1 MVKKLP
7 AVQETQVQNLGQ
19 EDLLERKWK
28 STPVSL
34 PGKFHGQGAWQATV
48 HGIAKS
54 QTRLSGFFFLSF
66 SSFLP
71 SFFPWNIIHKLYAV
85 IHIVKSFR
93 VVNEAEVDIFLE
105 FPCSFYDPT
114 DTGNLTFG
122 SSAFSKSSLYIWK
135 FLVHILLKRS
145 LKDFE
150 HYLPSMWNECNCEV
164 IGTFFVIALLWD
176 WNENGPF
183 PVL

>member
-1 MVKKLP
+1 MAIHSSIL
-7 AVQETQVQNLGQ
+7 T
-19 EDLLERKWK
+19 WK
-28 STPVSL
+28 IPWTEE
-34 PGKFHGQGAWQATV
+34 PG
-48 HGIAKS
+48 
-54 QTRLSGFFFLSF
+54 RLQSMGLQRVRHDWVAFSFFLF
-66 SSFLP
+66 LSSFLP
-71 SFFPWNIIHKLYAV
+71 SFFPWNIIHKLYVV
-85 IHIVKSFR
+85 IHIVKGFR

-114 DTGNLTFG
+114 DIGNLTFG

-164 IGTFFVIALLWD
+164 VWTFFVIALLWD

>member
-19 EDLLERKWK
+19 EDLLEKEMEIHSSILTWK
-28 STPVSL
+28 IPWTRSL
-34 PGKFHGQGAWQATV
+34 AGYSPWDCKESDTTEW
-48 HGIAKS
+48 
-54 QTRLSGFFFLSF
+54 LFLSLF
-66 SSFLP
+66 FFLP